1 MNQCQNNATSCFNTY
16 QMQDLIYIES
26 MFVIC
31 QFDAPFLVCENG
43 RVAGWKSDPESAL
56 ADLAPAADTDRDRF
70 VTLLHL
76 PWQVILKLLDLTMN
90 ANDNVWNK

>member
-31 QFDAPFLVCENG
+31 PFDI
-43 RVAGWKSDPESAL
+43 VAFHRIVL
-56 ADLAPAADTDRDRF
+56 ML
-70 VTLLHL
+70 
-76 PWQVILKLLDLTMN
+76 
-90 ANDNVWNK
+90 